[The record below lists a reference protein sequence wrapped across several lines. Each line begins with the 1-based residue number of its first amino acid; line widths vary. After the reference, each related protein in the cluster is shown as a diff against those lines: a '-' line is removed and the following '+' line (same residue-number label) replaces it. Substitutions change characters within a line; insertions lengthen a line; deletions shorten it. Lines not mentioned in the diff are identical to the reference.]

1 MDVEQMLL
9 PDSIPPST
17 RTASLT
23 IFYAILIV
31 SLFVPVAAGLHSRR
45 PGVPEALAAIE
56 AGLAVLAAVRIL
68 APADA
73 PALLDRTLIGLVVS
87 AAAFAIVAFTR
98 RCLRRD

>member
-1 MDVEQMLL
+1 MLL

-56 AGLAVLAAVRIL
+56 AVRIL

-87 AAAFAIVAFTR
+87 AAALAIVAFTR